1 MVTLRSATHILNENN
16 RVVRHKQSF
25 NGVAIG
31 RDECTLIAACG
42 VKKEIPAKEYPIMA
56 RSKFASGSK
65 RKDESVSNNAALVPP
80 VTAEAVTEP
89 VPGNEAEA
97 SKLQGM
103 KTDSRASVVPINLED
118 EIRRRAYKLS
128 QHRGF
133 APGHETE
140 DWLRAENEVL
150 QRYRQ

>member
-1 MVTLRSATHILNENN
+1 
-16 RVVRHKQSF
+16 
-25 NGVAIG
+25 
-31 RDECTLIAACG
+31 
-42 VKKEIPAKEYPIMA
+42 MA

-97 SKLQGM
+97 SKLQVM
-103 KTDSRASVVPINLED
+103 KTDTRASVVPINLED

-133 APGHETE
+133 ASGHETE